1 MQAEDE
7 TVIRVSV
14 GNKIADVEEK
24 LIIATLRQCET
35 KEKAAQLLGISLK
48 TLYNRLRAYSE
59 REPAG
64 AARATEDQQTPLGG

>member
-1 MQAEDE
+1 M
-7 TVIRVSV
+7 IRVSV

-48 TLYNRLRAYSE
+48 TLYNRLRAYAE
-59 REPAG
+59 RDPVSPPR
-64 AARATEDQQTPLGG
+64 AAEDQQTPLGG